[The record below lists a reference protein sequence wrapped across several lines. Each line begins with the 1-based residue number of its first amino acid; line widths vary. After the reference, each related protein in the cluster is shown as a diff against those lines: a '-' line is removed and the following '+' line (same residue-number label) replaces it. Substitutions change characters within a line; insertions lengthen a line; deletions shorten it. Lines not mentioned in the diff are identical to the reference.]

1 MKKFIYILVIAVLS
15 IGNVWG
21 QSIRNAAHFE
31 TELNDGLQEVH
42 VFKHNSGNLMVLRKS
57 EKAADGDF
65 TYVFTKYNSKLEED
79 KTAEIQLSKKLILLT
94 KCENGQFLHLLFIK
108 GFSSSEFI
116 LCNYDILS
124 NKVNILESNMPDD
137 FRFDRYALYN
147 SSSRRTQ
154 IFGNN
159 LLLEGRLA
167 KEPTIVSLDLK
178 TAKYET
184 TAVSVDGVKPGKIY
198 VGSFMPLQ
206 GTNEFACMVGVKKS
220 FFSRKVDQS
229 VFIYNDKLELLRSI
243 SIDDNPQF
251 TTSIVT
257 GAKVGTDKYVF
268 CGMFTNKII
277 PQGIYIVNI
286 NGSKIEKSTLVGY
299 GKMQNFLTRYS
310 EKYAS
315 KMLKKKEKLES
326 KGKEMMINNHITI
339 HPLIVLNE
347 NEFIL
352 LGELYWPMYHTET
365 YGTGN
370 NMRTREVFD
379 GNQYT
384 DGLCVKFNKDGS
396 VIWDHMLDIYSSYWP
411 MMEYQ
416 FITEKVN
423 EKSVSFFLPQKGK
436 IAIQELSFDGQ
447 IKDEKTYTIPKE
459 TESNET
465 VKENTSFVEYWY
477 DNYFIEYGNQYL
489 KEKNS
494 GLFGRRRSI
503 YYLNRLA
510 Y

>member
-1 MKKFIYILVIAVLS
+1 MKKFIYILVIAVLC

-184 TAVSVDGVKPGKIY
+184 AAVSVDGVKPGKIY

-220 FFSRKVDQS
+220 FF
-229 VFIYNDKLELLRSI
+229 F
-243 SIDDNPQF
+243 
-251 TTSIVT
+251 
-257 GAKVGTDKYVF
+257 
-268 CGMFTNKII
+268 
-277 PQGIYIVNI
+277 
-286 NGSKIEKSTLVGY
+286 
-299 GKMQNFLTRYS
+299 
-310 EKYAS
+310 
-315 KMLKKKEKLES
+315 KK
-326 KGKEMMINNHITI
+326 G
-339 HPLIVLNE
+339 
-347 NEFIL
+347 
-352 LGELYWPMYHTET
+352 
-365 YGTGN
+365 
-370 NMRTREVFD
+370 
-379 GNQYT
+379 
-384 DGLCVKFNKDGS
+384 
-396 VIWDHMLDIYSSYWP
+396 
-411 MMEYQ
+411 
-416 FITEKVN
+416 
-423 EKSVSFFLPQKGK
+423 
-436 IAIQELSFDGQ
+436 
-447 IKDEKTYTIPKE
+447 
-459 TESNET
+459 
-465 VKENTSFVEYWY
+465 
-477 DNYFIEYGNQYL
+477 
-489 KEKNS
+489 
-494 GLFGRRRSI
+494 
-503 YYLNRLA
+503 
-510 Y
+510 